1 MTATNHTAPHPEP
14 TPRRALVLFAHGAR
28 NPEWAEPLRYAQSV
42 LSERLPDHTV
52 TVAFLEFLSP
62 TLTEA
67 VMELAP
73 THSEIVIV
81 PWFVAEGGH
90 LQRDL
95 PQLVNNLATHYPAVQ
110 FSCFPPIGT
119 LEPVI
124 RAIAD
129 AVVATLSAS

>member
-81 PWFVAEGGH
+81 PWFVAEGGIYSATYPSWSTIWLH
-90 LQRDL
+90 ATRRSNSLVFR
-95 PQLVNNLATHYPAVQ
+95 QLAPSN
-110 FSCFPPIGT
+110 
-119 LEPVI
+119 
-124 RAIAD
+124 R
-129 AVVATLSAS
+129 

>member
-73 THSEIVIV
+73 THSEIVI
-81 PWFVAEGGH
+81 ARLGT
-90 LQRDL
+90 
-95 PQLVNNLATHYPAVQ
+95 NNSH
-110 FSCFPPIGT
+110 
-119 LEPVI
+119 
-124 RAIAD
+124 
-129 AVVATLSAS
+129 ATLPRWASIIKMPKALRRLRLRSPGSPVRGCQLAENKRIGPPGSV